1 MGEAVGT
8 AADLAIAGNL
18 ATRDVPVPE
27 LQRRL
32 EAEGAFLGRGLE
44 GLA

>member
-8 AADLAIAGNL
+8 AADLAINHHVAV
-18 ATRDVPVPE
+18 RDVPVPE

-32 EAEGAFLGRGLE
+32 ELAGVFLGGAR
-44 GLA
+44 